1 MISCLKDR
9 IKEISETEKKIA
21 DETLKIIEKIL
32 DYNKMLQN
40 IFTLHQKLVK
50 KKKKKSE
57 PKTEEICRE
66 DKIKK

>member
-32 DYNKMLQN
+32 DDNKMLQN
-40 IFTLHQKLVK
+40 IFSLHQKLVK
-50 KKKKKSE
+50 KKKIRTK
-57 PKTEEICRE
+57 
-66 DKIKK
+66 D

>member
-21 DETLKIIEKIL
+21 NETLKIIEKIL
-32 DYNKMLQN
+32 DDNKMLQN
-40 IFTLHQKLVK
+40 IFSLHQKLV

>member
-21 DETLKIIEKIL
+21 DETLKIIEKII

-40 IFTLHQKLVK
+40 IFSLHQKLV
-50 KKKKKSE
+50 KKKKSE

>member
-40 IFTLHQKLVK
+40 IFSLHQKLGK
-50 KKKKKSE
+50 KKKKK
-57 PKTEEICRE
+57 
-66 DKIKK
+66 KIRTKD

>member
-40 IFTLHQKLVK
+40 IFSLHQKLVK
-50 KKKKKSE
+50 KKKKKIRT
-57 PKTEEICRE
+57 K
-66 DKIKK
+66 D

>member
-40 IFTLHQKLVK
+40 IFSWHQKLVK
-50 KKKKKSE
+50 KKKKIRTK
-57 PKTEEICRE
+57 
-66 DKIKK
+66 D

>member
-40 IFTLHQKLVK
+40 IFSWHQKLVK
-50 KKKKKSE
+50 KKKKTE
-57 PKTEEICRE
+57 QKTEEICRE

>member
-32 DYNKMLQN
+32 DDNKMLQN
-40 IFTLHQKLVK
+40 IFSLHQKLVK
-50 KKKKKSE
+50 KKKIRTKDW
-57 PKTEEICRE
+57 RNMQRG
-66 DKIKK
+66 